1 MKSTSTVCCTC
12 FKKKRDMIKNLDW
25 IFKSTES
32 DEVNLCLWSLRLFL
46 ITEED
51 CDFHPAAIFPPHV
64 QNVLFLTV
72 VSLFFSPLSTDRCS
86 FRRSSS
92 FVCLRHGR
100 RTTEALCR
108 TSIRSATPALN
119 FRWDSTIP
127 LNAEFRIRCNLC
139 LKKKQLVR
147 LIRIACSRFFVLNTV
162 CDVSRPLSVNGFFW
176 SVRQKV

>member
-1 MKSTSTVCCTC
+1 MGG
-12 FKKKRDMIKNLDW
+12 KKQC
-25 IFKSTES
+25 

-100 RTTEALCR
+100 RIMEALCL
-108 TSIRSATPALN
+108 TSIRSETPALN

-127 LNAEFRIRCNLC
+127 LNAEFRICCNLC
-139 LKKKQLVR
+139 LEKKT
-147 LIRIACSRFFVLNTV
+147 ACKVNQDRFFQGFLHWILCVMSVVRSVLM
-162 CDVSRPLSVNGFFW
+162 VSFGLSDRKCRNILLKFKRFYL
-176 SVRQKV
+176 K

>member
-1 MKSTSTVCCTC
+1 MVICDGWC
-12 FKKKRDMIKNLDW
+12 FDTREAACATIRLYNMWNRRPQFAAHALKKKKRDTIKNLDW

-108 TSIRSATPALN
+108 TSIRSETPALN

-139 LKKKQLVR
+139 LKKK
-147 LIRIACSRFFVLNTV
+147 ISF
-162 CDVSRPLSVNGFFW
+162 
-176 SVRQKV
+176 